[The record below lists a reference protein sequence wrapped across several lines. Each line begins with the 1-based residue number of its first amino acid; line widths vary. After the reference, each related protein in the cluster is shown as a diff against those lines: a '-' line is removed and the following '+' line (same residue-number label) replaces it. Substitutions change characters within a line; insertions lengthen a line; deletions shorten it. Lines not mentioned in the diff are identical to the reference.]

1 MNSYEEE
8 LQKNLEK
15 SESSDAD
22 GLDVKAYQ
30 EVFRALKKD
39 PGYELSSSFAQ
50 TVIARMISE
59 QQSKSSKDY
68 FWFGAGIFFLAVAFL
83 GTILFIGFRF
93 DFGFLNGMSD
103 YAGLAV
109 FGIAF
114 IAILNWLDN
123 RLIKEKHMQSGT

>member
-1 MNSYEEE
+1 MNSYDEE

-15 SESSDAD
+15 GKSSDAD

-50 TVIARMISE
+50 TVVARMLGE
-59 QQSKSSKDY
+59 HQSKNSKDY
-68 FWFGAGIFFLAVAFL
+68 FWFGAGIFFLAIAFL
-83 GTILFIGFRF
+83 ATILFIDFRF
-93 DFGFLNGMSD
+93 DFGFLSGMAD

-114 IAILNWLDN
+114 ISILHWLDKK
-123 RLIKEKHMQSGT
+123 LIREKRMHSRT

>member
-8 LQKNLEK
+8 LQKNPEK
-15 SESSDAD
+15 GESSDAD
-22 GLDVKAYQ
+22 GLDIKAYQ

-39 PGYELSSSFAQ
+39 PGYEISSSFAQ
-50 TVIARMISE
+50 TVVARMISK

-68 FWFGAGIFFLAVAFL
+68 FWFGAGIFFLAIAFL
-83 GTILFIGFRF
+83 ATILFIDFRF
-93 DFGFLNGMSD
+93 DFGFLTGMAD

-114 IAILNWLDN
+114 IAILNWLDK
-123 RLIKEKHMQSGT
+123 RLIREKHLQSKT